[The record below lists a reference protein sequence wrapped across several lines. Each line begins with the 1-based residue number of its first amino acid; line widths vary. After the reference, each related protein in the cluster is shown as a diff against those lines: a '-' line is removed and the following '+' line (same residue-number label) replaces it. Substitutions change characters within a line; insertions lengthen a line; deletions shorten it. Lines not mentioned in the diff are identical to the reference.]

1 MVKKVLVT
9 LTIIALVVVVFFF
22 GINLGF
28 SQQELEAA
36 QIRISSL
43 QATVASQESRLST
56 TEVELQTVKSELETA
71 QNYLSSA
78 EAELEATELK
88 LSSLQIDEFH
98 LHNPTLE
105 EVASFLEEDKTDSN
119 QYVEDKYVCSHFAT
133 DVNNNADQ
141 QGIRCAYVDVRF
153 PDSAHAIVAF
163 DTTDKGLIYF
173 DPSTDEQVRPVV
185 GMEYWR
191 CIEPKPGYHYTK
203 PAFNDTIVDILV
215 VW

>member
-1 MVKKVLVT
+1 MLKKVLVT
-9 LTIIALVVVVFFF
+9 LTIIALVVAVFFF

-43 QATVASQESRLST
+43 ESRLST
-56 TEVELQTVKSELETA
+56 SEAELQKVKSELETA
-71 QNYLSSA
+71 QNDLSSV

-88 LSSLQIDEFH
+88 LSSLQIDMLH
-98 LHNPTLE
+98 LHNPTLD
-105 EVASFLEEDKTDSN
+105 EVVSFLEEDKTDSN
-119 QYVEDKYVCSHFAT
+119 QYVEDKYVCSHFAR

-163 DTTDKGLIYF
+163 DTTDEGLVYF
-173 DPSTDEQVRPVV
+173 DPSTDERVRPVV
-185 GMEYWR
+185 GTEYWR
-191 CIEPKPGYHYTK
+191 CIEPKPGYHYTR
-203 PAFNDTIVDILV
+203 PAFNDTIVDVLV